1 MSPSGEV
8 VDCQNASKLLIHT
21 RPSAIAPA
29 QSVKLKSQADRSLD
43 RKIGWI
49 IFALSCYADKIQVK
63 DEPMALLLKTT
74 KFIESQIDAFLDIVG
89 DSATLFHMGMED
101 YLCERYSQFE
111 ERLAR
116 VRENEQKADDL
127 RVSIERYLYERTL
140 IPENRGD
147 VLAILENTDEVIDNI
162 KDAMLQFSIEM
173 PDIPSELDDLWTQ
186 TSKASVQA
194 VEQLTFAVR
203 SFFRDLPAVNN
214 YIHKVYFFEREAD
227 HLGEKLRR
235 LIFSL
240 EIELSHKSQ
249 LRFFAMHIE
258 KISDY
263 AQAVCDRLAIYT
275 IKRQL

>member
-1 MSPSGEV
+1 
-8 VDCQNASKLLIHT
+8 
-21 RPSAIAPA
+21 
-29 QSVKLKSQADRSLD
+29 
-43 RKIGWI
+43 
-49 IFALSCYADKIQVK
+49 
-63 DEPMALLLKTT
+63 MALLLKTT

>member
-1 MSPSGEV
+1 
-8 VDCQNASKLLIHT
+8 
-21 RPSAIAPA
+21 
-29 QSVKLKSQADRSLD
+29 
-43 RKIGWI
+43 
-49 IFALSCYADKIQVK
+49 
-63 DEPMALLLKTT
+63 MALLLKTT

-89 DSATLFHMGMED
+89 DSATLFLLGMED
-101 YLCERYSQFE
+101 YLNERFSQFE

-162 KDAMLQFSIEM
+162 KDSMLQFSIEM
-173 PDIPSELDDLWTQ
+173 PEIPAELDDLWLQ
-186 TSKASVQA
+186 TTKASVQA

-227 HLGEKLRR
+227 HLGENLRR

-240 EIELSHKSQ
+240 DIELSHKSQ
-249 LRFFAMHIE
+249 LRFFAIHIE

>member
-1 MSPSGEV
+1 
-8 VDCQNASKLLIHT
+8 
-21 RPSAIAPA
+21 
-29 QSVKLKSQADRSLD
+29 
-43 RKIGWI
+43 
-49 IFALSCYADKIQVK
+49 
-63 DEPMALLLKTT
+63 MALLLKTT

-240 EIELSHKSQ
+240 DIELSHKSQ